1 MKNPRLNERVIG
13 LLTLLMAFGLT
24 SSIHAQEY
32 TAEISETDVPYIAI
46 NKTLADSGADWQLHL
61 VPTRDE
67 IYVPIGVRKP
77 EGNGPFPMIL
87 IGSGQGSDGIMKIE
101 RSMARFEELMS
112 RLVDRGYVAAFVNFR
127 NEVPGLYNEIEQSEL
142 LFDDVSGGQ
151 RTLQSVPTLDSQ
163 DYLSIV
169 EHAKALPY
177 TDANGIGAIGSSHSG
192 EIILKGTAVMGLA
205 AAVPAEPAATEY
217 LSLDLSDAPRDA
229 SGRELQMQDVEV
241 VRSLANKETASQQF
255 GEINTP
261 LLILG
266 RDTDHLQGIFR
277 LAYEWIAEA
286 DKDVT
291 WASFDHPVHGY
302 ALLGKNEGHAI
313 EVDEIQEQ
321 VFELYM
327 GFFDEHLK

>member
-1 MKNPRLNERVIG
+1 MNSPGKNATIASLV
-13 LLTLLMAFGLT
+13 TLMMGFIFTGGAH
-24 SSIHAQEY
+24 SQEY
-32 TAEISETDVPYIAI
+32 TAEIADAAAPYIAV
-46 NKTLADSGADWQLHL
+46 NKNLPGSGASWQLHL

-101 RSMARFEELMS
+101 RSMDRFEELMS
-112 RLVDRGYVAAFVNFR
+112 RLVERGYVAAFVNFR
-127 NEVPGLYNEIEQSEL
+127 NEIPGLYNEIGQSEL
-142 LFDDVSGGQ
+142 LIDDVSGGA
-151 RTLQSVPTLDSQ
+151 RTLQSVPTLDSE

-192 EIILKGTAVMGLA
+192 EIILKGTAVMRLG
-205 AAVPAEPAATEY
+205 AAVPSEPAATEY
-217 LSLDLSDAPRDA
+217 LAIDLSGAPRDE
-229 SGRELQMQDVEV
+229 SGRELQMQDIELVK
-241 VRSLANKETASQQF
+241 SLANKKATTPQIS
-255 GEINTP
+255 EIDTP

-266 RDTDHLQGIFR
+266 RDTDHLQGIFQ

-286 DKDVT
+286 GKNVT
-291 WASFDHPVHGY
+291 WASFDHPEHGY
-302 ALLGKNEGHAI
+302 ALLGKTEGQAF
-313 EVDEIQEQ
+313 EVDAIQEQ

-327 GFFDEHLK
+327 EFFDQHLK